1 MSFES
6 ATRIEQVSDEEH
18 RWVVPDGW
26 QQGRGAFGGLVF
38 GALMQA
44 MASREADPARVARAF
59 TGEICAPALPVASAI
74 RTRVLRRGSKQTNVT
89 AALEQNG
96 EAVAVA
102 SAVFASK
109 RDVALIPNL
118 PREAPASIPFERAET
133 IPVGP
138 PFGPAF
144 APHYEYRPTG
154 TLPFSGGK
162 EPVVVGWLREST
174 PLVRVTAAALIAR
187 LDAYWPA
194 MFSVEAAP
202 RPAATVSYMAELFCD
217 PAELDPKEPLFYR
230 GRAIAQSGGYFVELR
245 ELWRGDQPVAFNQQS
260 FALLG

>member
-6 ATRIEQVSDEEH
+6 ATRLEQVSAEEH
-18 RWVVPDGW
+18 RWLVPDGW

-44 MASREADPARVARAF
+44 MASREADATRVARAF
-59 TGEICAPALPVASAI
+59 TGEICGPALPVASTI

-89 AALEQNG
+89 ATLEQSG
-96 EAVAVA
+96 EAVAIA
-102 SAVFASK
+102 SAVLAS
-109 RDVALIPNL
+109 RREVGLIPRV
-118 PREAPASIPFERAET
+118 PEEAPASIPFERAGA

-138 PFGPAF
+138 PIGPTF

-154 TLPFSGGK
+154 PLPFSGGQ
-162 EPVVVGWLREST
+162 EPLVVGWVRESR
-174 PLVRVTAAALIAR
+174 PLSRVTAAALIAR

-217 PAELDPKEPLFYR
+217 PAELDPEEPLLYR
-230 GRAIAQSGGYFVELR
+230 GRTIAQAGGYFVELR
-245 ELWRGDQPVAFNQQS
+245 ELWRDGRPVAFNQQS